1 MWFDDRAG
9 RALGMTAPEVPPGMG
24 ADDDA
29 DSRGHGQWPG
39 QLPWRTDCRPCDS
52 VFAFAGNGYD
62 EVTVAAW
69 FDVTF
74 VAAGGVGDLLMVTT
88 VERARFGRSWI
99 DDSPSRATT
108 AR

>member
-1 MWFDDRAG
+1 MAIA
-9 RALGMTAPEVPPGMG
+9 AL
-24 ADDDA
+24 A
-29 DSRGHGQWPG
+29 DSA
-39 QLPWRTDCRPCDS
+39 
-52 VFAFAGNGYD
+52 FAFAGNRYD
-62 EVTVAAW
+62 EVTDAAG
-69 FDVTF
+69 FDFTF